1 MKRFKDFIFGFVV
14 CLLLFVL
21 VIPAAAAGIN
31 AALVY
36 NNIKITLDGIQLD
49 PKDANGTT
57 VEPFIIDGTV
67 YLPVRAVSEMLGLN
81 VDWDDI
87 NKTVILFTPEA
98 AASVLYGKTKPAP
111 VGITQKINV
120 GTYLNTYTAT
130 VTITELL
137 RGDAAWAKIQEA
149 NMYNDKPEAGKEYIL
164 VKIKLTASNVKDDKA
179 ISLSSFSFT
188 VFSSDNKEYTSIFG
202 AVVPSPEFHGDIYD
216 GDTLEGYAA
225 YVVNKNDAAPKAV
238 FGESYDGT
246 GGIWFA
252 LYK

>member
-21 VIPAAAAGIN
+21 VIPAVAAGIN
-31 AALVY
+31 ATLVY
-36 NNIKITLDGIQLD
+36 NNIKITLDGKQAD
-49 PKDANGTT
+49 PKDANGKT

-67 YLPVRAVSEMLGLN
+67 YLPVRAVSEILGFN
-81 VDWDDI
+81 VDWDDV
-87 NKTVILFTPEA
+87 NKTVILFTTEA
-98 AASVLYGKTKPAP
+98 AASILYDRTKPAP
-111 VGITQKINV
+111 VGITQKININN
-120 GTYLNTYTAT
+120 LNTYTAT
-130 VTITELL
+130 ITITELL

-164 VKIKLTASNVKDDKA
+164 AKIKLTASNVTDDKT

-188 VFSSDNKEYTSIFG
+188 VFSADNTEYTSMFG
-202 AVVPSPEFHGDIYD
+202 VVVPSPEFHGDIYD